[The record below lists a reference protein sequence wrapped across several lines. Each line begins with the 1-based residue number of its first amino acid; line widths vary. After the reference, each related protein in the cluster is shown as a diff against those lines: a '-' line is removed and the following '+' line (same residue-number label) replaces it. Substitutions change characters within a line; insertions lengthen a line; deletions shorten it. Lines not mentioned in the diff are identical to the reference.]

1 MTQRDHDGRRRSGV
15 WLPDECWDWLDRTSA
30 RDGASRSDLLEG
42 LVLLAMDE
50 YEEQRRRDADRQEL
64 ILARDYGVRPRP
76 QRLDHCR
83 PDEDYHSTPHK
94 GCILR

>member
-50 YEEQRRRDADRQEL
+50 YEEQRRRDA
-64 ILARDYGVRPRP
+64 GVRPRHNGHP
-76 QRLDHCR
+76 ETPPETGENGSNAPHASASGS
-83 PDEDYHSTPHK
+83 DEQ
-94 GCILR
+94 